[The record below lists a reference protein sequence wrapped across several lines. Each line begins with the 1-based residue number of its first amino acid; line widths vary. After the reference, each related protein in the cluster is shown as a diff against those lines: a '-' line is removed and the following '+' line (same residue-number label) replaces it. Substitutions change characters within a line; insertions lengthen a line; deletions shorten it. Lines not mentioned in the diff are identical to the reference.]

1 MPQVKILSEFETM
14 LYPTVDTPQLVVI
27 IQYQV
32 GDAPARTLTIPKAEY
47 RYQDL
52 PRLIR
57 EDMEKAKTQG
67 PRILE
72 I

>member
-1 MPQVKILSEFETM
+1 MTEVNILSEMETT
-14 LYPTVDTPQLVVI
+14 LYPTVDTPQRVVM

-32 GDAPARTLTIPKAEY
+32 GQAPVRTLTIPKAEY
-47 RYQDL
+47 RHQDL

-67 PRILE
+67 PRTIE
-72 I
+72 V